1 LRVALQKEQTKL
13 IRQKDAISATKAY
26 IGVVGESEKEVN
38 KLARQE
44 AAARETQDNIA
55 KIEAALK

>member
-1 LRVALQKEQTKL
+1 MAINKQGLRVALQKEQTKL

-38 KLARQE
+38 KLARQ
-44 AAARETQDNIA
+44 
-55 KIEAALK
+55 